1 MKNNYM
7 PSFVIIAL
15 LITSQLFSQVNVTFR
30 VDMGAET
37 VSPNGVHIAGSLNGW
52 SPSST
57 MLAQEGV
64 TSIYSVV
71 LSLTPGWYEYKF
83 INDNDWPGQESNNG
97 PCATSNSNRLVYIND
112 SGNNVVLETV
122 PFGGCN
128 ADGTGFSVTFNVD
141 MSSESSISPNGIH
154 VVGSINGWSTDNLM
168 LTNSSAAIYS
178 KTLRLPTPT
187 DYPIVL
193 EYKYLNGNAWG
204 TEETPDAAC
213 GTVTATNRLVTVSNS
228 GESVY
233 DVFNGC
239 NYVLG
244 IEEFTTNSLK
254 AIYNRRERV
263 VNFFSNRLNN
273 EITKVQVFDITG
285 KSIKTLE
292 SIVSINDLK
301 IDFQSQTNGLY
312 FVKIESSGKQLVKK
326 VMIY

>member
-1 MKNNYM
+1 M

-239 NYVLG
+239 NYSLSLKEDNYFNGFNIAYIKGTGLKINTLKSSNFGKLDVSIYDISGRKIKSTNIVNKSEKTINL
-244 IEEFTTNSLK
+244 NSLNK
-254 AIYNRRERV
+254 GVYLAYVSDQSNHKLVHKFV
-263 VNFFSNRLNN
+263 V
-273 EITKVQVFDITG
+273 
-285 KSIKTLE
+285 
-292 SIVSINDLK
+292 
-301 IDFQSQTNGLY
+301 Y
-312 FVKIESSGKQLVKK
+312 
-326 VMIY
+326 